1 MLIRKYAPIIYFLS
15 SQIDTGDGLPSSICI
30 QCVHQISRAY
40 SFKQLCEQSDINLRQ
55 YLGLPPSNKHRK
67 PEEQIT
73 NTNHTNDFATTL
85 LLDNFGLESSSADS
99 DEDDYC
105 KIDYSLLQ
113 STLDNTNDEKT
124 IAQRQLLKAAKTQ
137 KSKLSK
143 KKLLAKAGGKSS
155 GMFFA
160 TYLLL

>member
-1 MLIRKYAPIIYFLS
+1 M
-15 SQIDTGDGLPSSICI
+15 
-30 QCVHQISRAY
+30 
-40 SFKQLCEQSDINLRQ
+40 
-55 YLGLPPSNKHRK
+55 
-67 PEEQIT
+67 
-73 NTNHTNDFATTL
+73 
-85 LLDNFGLESSSADS
+85 DNFGLESSSGDS

-143 KKLLAKAGGKSS
+143 KKLLAKAGGKGS
-155 GMFFA
+155 GKFPS
-160 TYLLL
+160 TYFLLWLLNVDHIFSYQKYYQKPS